1 MPPTWL
7 TRERMVSIPLGEG
20 VAVPVWVLGL
30 LSAMLTLA
38 PGDSFFF
45 FPFLGA
51 ECCDLPYFSLLAVGT
66 T

>member
-7 TRERMVSIPLGEG
+7 AREGMVPIPLGEG
-20 VAVPVWVLGL
+20 VAVWVLGL

-45 FPFLGA
+45 FPLLGA
-51 ECCDLPYFSLLAVGT
+51 ECCDLPYFSLLSVGT